1 MTPAIGKA
9 KFKTPTESIMTK
21 IEMTVGLDEESKKLL
36 NAAIKAAATIAGA
49 AAGGKATK
57 TTKTA
62 KAEEPADEDFDD
74 MGDGEDGDGEEDAD
88 EGDGE
93 DGDTD
98 DGDGD
103 GEDGADEVT
112 VDTVGEAL
120 KAYATAPGGSKA
132 LAVKLLKAKGG
143 TEKLSVLKKAKFEA
157 VIAAAKAATVA
168 LKKKAK
174 AAK

>member
-1 MTPAIGKA
+1 
-9 KFKTPTESIMTK
+9 MTK

-57 TTKTA
+57 TTKTTKA
-62 KAEEPADEDFDD
+62 KDEEADEDFDD
-74 MGDGEDGDGEEDAD
+74 MGDADDGDADDGDADDGD
-88 EGDGE
+88 EGDADDGDAD
-93 DGDTD
+93 DGDT
-98 DGDGD
+98 
-103 GEDGADEVT
+103 DEVT

-143 TEKLSVLKKAKFEA
+143 TEKLSVLKKAKFAA
-157 VIAAAKAATVA
+157 VIEAAKAATVA

-174 AAK
+174 AK